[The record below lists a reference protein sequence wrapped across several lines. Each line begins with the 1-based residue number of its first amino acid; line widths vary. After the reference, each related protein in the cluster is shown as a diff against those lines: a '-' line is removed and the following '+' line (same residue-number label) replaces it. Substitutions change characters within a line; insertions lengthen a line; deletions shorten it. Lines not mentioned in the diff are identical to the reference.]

1 MKMSNLVDVWF
12 TEEQLRCIR
21 FALNSHKQG
30 CGYMERE
37 ELDII
42 IEHINHLIDHDN
54 RTRE

>member
-42 IEHINHLIDHDN
+42 IEHINHILKDKSD
-54 RTRE
+54 